1 MLSGRAEHRA
11 AAAATK
17 SLQSCDP
24 IDGSS
29 PVSSVP
35 GILQARVLEW
45 VAIAFS
51 GAYNITPLKQV
62 NIKEDTGKL
71 IAWKLRN

>member
-1 MLSGRAEHRA
+1 MLLLL
-11 AAAATK
+11 
-17 SLQSCDP
+17 SLQCP
-24 IDGSS
+24 IMFNPINGSPPGS
-29 PVSSVP
+29 AVP

-62 NIKEDTGKL
+62 NRKEDTGKL
-71 IAWKLRN
+71 IA